1 MEKVGAGYH
10 LPRNEVREGRLVNP
24 RRYNPRSLPARGSM
38 VQGTAPGACCC
49 QRHWSRSEN
58 SGTESYHGW
67 VEMRQPLPQCL
78 VHVLCARLFG
88 ELGGL
93 GVRLGG

>member
-1 MEKVGAGYH
+1 MGAGYH
-10 LPRNEVREGRLVNP
+10 LPRNEVREGRLVYG
-24 RRYNPRSLPARGSM
+24 RYSPRSLPARGSM
-38 VQGTAPGACCC
+38 VQGTAPGDCCC
-49 QRHWSRSEN
+49 QRHWGRSEN
-58 SGTESYHGW
+58 SGTESNHGW